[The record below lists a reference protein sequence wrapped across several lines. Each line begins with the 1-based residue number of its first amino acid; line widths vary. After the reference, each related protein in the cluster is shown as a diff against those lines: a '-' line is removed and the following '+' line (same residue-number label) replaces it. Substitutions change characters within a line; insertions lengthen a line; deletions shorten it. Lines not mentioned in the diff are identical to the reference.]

1 MSAAGHRVCR
11 CCTNCWIH
19 KVNRNE
25 KLSTSVV
32 CKRISGGGHI
42 VACLTFFSGFLFSWW
57 VFWAPNLWSL
67 TAGNHS
73 NEFTHTNTHTHTHTQ
88 TLSQN
93 NIWILN
99 ILFIFLTTVENYL
112 KLKKGAADEK
122 TAIEQIISTPHIVI
136 DLARSHLSS
145 GSFTSW

>member
-1 MSAAGHRVCR
+1 MCR
-11 CCTNCWIH
+11 CCTNCWIY

-32 CKRISGGGHI
+32 CRRISGGGHI
-42 VACLTFFSGFLFSWW
+42 VACLTFFSGFFFLGESFEPPICGRLLPGTIQMNS
-57 VFWAPNLWSL
+57 
-67 TAGNHS
+67 
-73 NEFTHTNTHTHTHTQ
+73 HTQTHTHTHTH
-88 TLSQN
+88 THIYILSQN

-122 TAIEQIISTPHIVI
+122 TASA
-136 DLARSHLSS
+136 L
-145 GSFTSW
+145 